1 MNIDQKLAQ
10 LKSRFEE
17 LTVALGDPDIY
28 GNQKKFAEYSKEH
41 SDLREVVDLYNKL
54 QRVRTDIRGNTEII
68 KTEKDA
74 DLIEMAREEMDGLQD
89 EAQKLE
95 DEIKFKLVPRDPEDK
110 RNAIVEIRAG
120 TGGDEAGIF
129 AGDLFNMY
137 RRYAD
142 TQGWQLEILSL
153 NEAAKGGFK
162 EIVFS
167 LQGAEIFG
175 KMKYES
181 GVHRVQRV
189 PETESQ
195 GRVHTSAATVAVLP
209 EAEEVDVVI
218 NPADLEYDTFRASGA
233 GGQHVNKTDSAI
245 RIRHIPSGVV
255 VECQEER
262 SQIKNRAKALTMLRT
277 RLFDM
282 EYEKKAKERAAARKS
297 QVSTGDR
304 SAKIRT
310 YNYPQGRITDHRI
323 GLTLYNLDDAMKGNI
338 SEVID
343 GLKLADNLERLSAL
357 AES

>member
-1 MNIDQKLAQ
+1 MNIDHKLRQ
-10 LKSRFEE
+10 LKSRYEE
-17 LTVALGDPDIY
+17 LTVALGDPDLY
-28 GNQKKFAEYSKEH
+28 ANQKKFAEYSKEH
-41 SDLREVVDLYNKL
+41 SDLREVVDLYNRL
-54 QRVRTDIRGNTEII
+54 VRVRGDIDGNNELIAS
-68 KTEKDA
+68 ESDP
-74 DLIEMAREEMDGLQD
+74 DLVEMARDELGGLRD
-89 EAQKLE
+89 EAVRLEETLKL
-95 DEIKFKLVPRDPEDK
+95 KLVPTDPEDK

-129 AGDLFNMY
+129 AGDLFTMY
-137 RRYAD
+137 RRFAD

-209 EAEEVDVVI
+209 EAEEVDVQI
-218 NPADLEYDTFRASGA
+218 NTADLEVDTFRASGA

-245 RIRHIPSGVV
+245 RIRHVPTGVV

-282 EYEKKAKERAAARKS
+282 EYEKKKPVSAPRPGSRRSQQATAVRKS
-297 QVSTGDR
+297 G
-304 SAKIRT
+304 
-310 YNYPQGRITDHRI
+310 PITTRRVASPITASD
-323 GLTLYNLDDAMKGNI
+323 
-338 SEVID
+338 
-343 GLKLADNLERLSAL
+343 
-357 AES
+357 